1 MSNIITQTL
10 SYTDSQGVTLQS
22 HFCYPS
28 DATQAVPAVLVAPEW
43 WGLSEHA
50 KHSAERLAAAGYA
63 ALAMDLYGNALL
75 TDNGSIANDNMM
87 YLLNH
92 PEVLAERTRLAR
104 EALQAQTQ
112 VNRHQMAAIG
122 FCFGGKVVLD
132 MARRGEA
139 LQAVCSFHGNLS
151 PAQAAQAGV
160 IQAEILVE
168 HGELDTLTTLDD
180 VAAFRAEMDNAGV
193 RYHIDI
199 FPQAKHGFTNPQATA
214 NGQKNGVDFLD
225 YHPEAAEAAWQNML
239 NLLAKTFA

>member
-1 MSNIITQTL
+1 
-10 SYTDSQGVTLQS
+10 
-22 HFCYPS
+22 
-28 DATQAVPAVLVAPEW
+28 
-43 WGLSEHA
+43 
-50 KHSAERLAAAGYA
+50 
-63 ALAMDLYGNALL
+63 
-75 TDNGSIANDNMM
+75 MM
-87 YLLNH
+87 YLLNY

-225 YHPEAAEAAWQNML
+225 YHPEAAETAWQNML